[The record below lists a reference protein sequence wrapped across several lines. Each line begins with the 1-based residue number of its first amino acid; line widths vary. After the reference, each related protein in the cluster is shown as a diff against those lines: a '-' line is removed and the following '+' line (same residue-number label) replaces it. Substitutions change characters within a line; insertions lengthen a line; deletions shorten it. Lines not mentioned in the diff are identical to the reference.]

1 MKSATLTWFRPR
13 DGAVL
18 DLQSLSAVAD
28 LPDRLLGAWMDSM
41 WPDAPGLIL
50 KGLEIEGQL
59 SAEGPPGSRRPDG
72 ESAGITVTPGTA
84 IVSDRDHNRYLVH
97 VHERLTVGW
106 PNVKGARVRGVMV
119 LRLYVDGQ
127 KDFPGVQPARHEVG
141 VELGFVRIDKAD
153 RPDLLPV
160 AESVGNGRDWST
172 DLRRLWHPEHPAVAQ
187 ILGHFDNLEQIVWRA
202 EPQGNVWSNEV
213 FGRSWVRY
221 QTMAVAAI
229 QASRQ
234 ALETRSMTTAERV
247 RVFTALHRQLA
258 RSVEPAATEL
268 LQLFRPIEGAGPYR
282 KVLQSA
288 EIL

>member
-1 MKSATLTWFRPR
+1 MKSATHTWFRPR

-18 DLQSLSAVAD
+18 DLKSLSAVAD
-28 LPDRLLGAWMDSM
+28 VPDRLLGAWMDVLA
-41 WPDAPGLIL
+41 PNAPGIIL
-50 KGLEIEGQL
+50 RGLDIEGGL
-59 SAEGPPGSRRPDG
+59 SAEGPPGSRRPDS
-72 ESAGITVTPGTA
+72 ESRGITITPGSA
-84 IVSDRDHNRYLVH
+84 IVSNRTGQRFLVH
-97 VHERLTVGW
+97 IHERMTVSW
-106 PNVKGARVRGVMV
+106 PNVRGARVRGVMV
-119 LRLYVDGQ
+119 LRLFTDQLDG
-127 KDFPGVQPARHEVG
+127 FPGVQPARQEVG
-141 VELGFVRIDKAD
+141 VELGFVRVDQAD

-172 DLRRLWHPEHPAVAQ
+172 DLRRLWQPDHPAVAQ
-187 ILGHFDNLEQIVWRA
+187 TLGQFDNLEQIVWRA

-229 QASRQ
+229 QAARHN
-234 ALETRSMTTAERV
+234 LETRAMTTAERV

-268 LQLFRPIEGAGPYR
+268 LQLFRPVEGAGPYR
-282 KVLQSA
+282 AVLQAA

>member
-28 LPDRLLGAWMDSM
+28 LPDRMLGAWMDLL
-41 WPDAPGLIL
+41 WPGSPGLIL
-50 KGLEIEGQL
+50 KGLDIEGQL
-59 SAEGPPGSRRPDG
+59 SADGPPGSRRPDG
-72 ESAGITVTPGTA
+72 ESAGITVTPGSA
-84 IVSDRDHNRYLVH
+84 IVSDRSGNKFLVH
-97 VHERLTVGW
+97 VRDRLTVSW

-119 LRLYVDGQ
+119 LRLYRD
-127 KDFPGVQPARHEVG
+127 DLDAFPGVQPARQEVG
-141 VELGFVRIDKAD
+141 VELGFVRLDQAD

-172 DLRRLWHPEHPAVAQ
+172 DLRRVWHPDHVAVLQ
-187 ILGHFDNLEQIVWRA
+187 ILSHFDHLEQVVWRA

-229 QASRQ
+229 QAARHS
-234 ALETRSMTTAERV
+234 LETRTMTTEERV
-247 RVFTALHRQLA
+247 RTFTALHRQLA

-268 LQLFRPIEGAGPYR
+268 LQLFRPIEGAGPYKR
-282 KVLQSA
+282 VLDSA